1 MAKLNKTNINIWSS
15 KLDAEEEV
23 VKRER
28 TNIVVE
34 HNDLIDRAKQD
45 LTAPQMKLMDYL
57 ISRIRPSD
65 SEFVEITT
73 TMSRLSKTLRL
84 SKSGR
89 TYTQLWNALRALR
102 AKEVV
107 LLGTENGK
115 KFILSTG
122 WLQTVWSDEDGNV
135 KVRIDQRLAPYLL
148 NMAKRGHYTQSL
160 LSDAAQLRGKY
171 ALVLYKQISMN
182 RGLQH
187 WNPDKTVIVGS
198 RTLGFGTPEWWQEKL
213 GMPDSFKV
221 SAIVRTVKRAVDE
234 INKEL
239 SGYHAEVKIAYRGR
253 SVQQLEVHVTIDPYV
268 TFYGDKTDVSNHLAN
283 TVGTEKGKLIDQ

>member
-23 VKRER
+23 IKRER

-73 TMSRLSKTLRL
+73 TMSRLSKALRL

-160 LSDAAQLRGKY
+160 LSDAAQLHGKY

-182 RGLQH
+182 RGLQR

-213 GMPDSFKV
+213 GMPDGFKV